1 MSMNLTLPRF
11 FWSEY
16 RKRRKKAALITF
28 ALFWGTLSILLLMAF
43 GRGMTTQFGVSFSGL
58 GETLIMVYGG
68 QTSLEFEG
76 LSKGRP
82 ISLYPEDVDYLKE
95 RIPEIMR
102 IAPESYTYLQVSAN
116 GKEINRTVHGTTAE
130 FAVMRTQV
138 PQMGGRFIN
147 PDDSA
152 EGRKVAFIGWK
163 VAADLFGPGADAV
176 GRQIVINRIPFT
188 VVGVLMK
195 KIQDSMYN
203 GPDAD
208 QIYLPFHAYQQ
219 IDNRRRINQIHIQPF
234 GANQDK
240 LIEARVR
247 TLLGRKYRFNPD
259 DRYATSFWNT
269 IENNKEGMAIFKGIE
284 IFLGIIGALTLL
296 IGAVGVTN
304 LMYAIAKERTKEIGV
319 KLAIGARRRVIV
331 QQFFLET
338 TFVFAKGTFW
348 GFITAFNIVH
358 LIRLAPINYD
368 SFGIEAYL
376 LRPEFSLQIFL
387 AYMIILGVVVFLSG
401 IFPALRAS
409 RSNPIES
416 LRYE

>member
-1 MSMNLTLPRF
+1 MNLTLPRF

-43 GRGMTTQFGVSFSGL
+43 GQGMSAQFRVAFSGL
-58 GETLIMVYGG
+58 GDTLIMVYGG

-76 LSKGRP
+76 LPKGRSV
-82 ISLYPEDVDYLKE
+82 SLYPEDIDYLRE
-95 RIPEIMR
+95 RIPEIRR
-102 IAPESYTYLQVSAN
+102 IVPESYNFLQVSAN

-130 FAVMRTQV
+130 FALMRTQV
-138 PQMGGRFIN
+138 PRMGGRFLN
-147 PDDSA
+147 AADVA

-163 VAADLFGPGADAV
+163 VAADLFGAEDPIGKPV
-176 GRQIVINRIPFT
+176 VINRIPFT
-188 VVGVLMK
+188 VIGVLQK

-208 QIYLPFHAYQQ
+208 QIYLPFYAYSQ
-219 IDNRRRINQIHIQPF
+219 IDNRRRINQIHIQPR
-234 GANQDK
+234 AAAQSK

-247 TLLGRKYRFNPD
+247 TLLGRKYRFDPD

-269 IENNKEGMAIFKGIE
+269 IEDAKEGLAIFKGIE

-304 LMYAIAKERTKEIGV
+304 LMYAVAKERTKEIGI

-338 TFVFAKGTFW
+338 LFVFAKGTFW
-348 GFITAFNIVH
+348 GFVTAFNIVY
-358 LIRLAPINYD
+358 LIRPTPINYD

-376 LRPEFSLQIFL
+376 LRPVFSWQIFA
-387 AYMIILGVVVFLSG
+387 AYMAILGVLVFLSG

>member
-1 MSMNLTLPRF
+1 MNLILPRF

-16 RKRRKKAALITF
+16 RKRRKKASLITF

-43 GRGMTTQFGVSFSGL
+43 GQGLTTQFKVAFSGL

-76 LSKGRP
+76 LPKGRP

-95 RIPEIMR
+95 RIPEILR
-102 IAPESYTYLQVSAN
+102 IVPESYSTLQVSAN
-116 GKEINRTVHGTTAE
+116 GKEINRTVHGTTAD

-138 PQMGGRFIN
+138 PQVGGRFLN
-147 PDDSA
+147 VDDIVA
-152 EGRKVAFIGWK
+152 GRKVAFIGWS
-163 VAADLFGPGADAV
+163 VAKDLFGAADPV
-176 GRQIVINRIPFT
+176 GKQVVINRIPFT
-188 VVGVLMK
+188 IIGILQK
-195 KIQDSMYN
+195 KIQDSMYQ

-208 QIYLPFHAYQQ
+208 QIYLPFYAYRQ
-219 IDNRRRINQIHIQPF
+219 IDNRRRINQIHIQPRE
-234 GANQDK
+234 AAQSK

-247 TLLGRKYRFNPD
+247 TLLGRKNRFDPD
-259 DRYATSFWNT
+259 DRYALSFWNT
-269 IENNKEGMAIFKGIE
+269 IEDNKEGMAIFKGIE

-304 LMYAIAKERTKEIGV
+304 LMYAVAKERTKEIGI

-338 TFVFAKGTFW
+338 LFVFAKGTFW
-348 GFITAFNIVH
+348 GFIVAFNIVH

-376 LRPEFSLQIFL
+376 LRPEFSLKIFVV
-387 AYMIILGVVVFLSG
+387 YMVILGILVFLSG

>member
-1 MSMNLTLPRF
+1 MNLTLPRF

-43 GRGMTTQFGVSFSGL
+43 GQGMTTQFQIAFSGL
-58 GETLIMVYGG
+58 GQTLIMVYGG
-68 QTSLEFEG
+68 QTSLPFEG
-76 LSKGRP
+76 LPKGRP
-82 ISLYPEDVDYLKE
+82 ISLYPEDVDYLKD
-95 RIPEIMR
+95 RIPEILR
-102 IAPESYTYLQVSAN
+102 IAPESYNFLQVSAN

-130 FAVMRTQV
+130 FGLMRTQV
-138 PQMGGRFIN
+138 PRMGGRFLN
-147 PDDSA
+147 ADDVA

-163 VAADLFGPGADAV
+163 VAADLFGSADPV
-176 GRQIVINRIPFT
+176 GKPIVINRIPFT
-188 VVGVLMK
+188 VIGVLQK

-219 IDNRRRINQIHIQPF
+219 IDNRRRINQIHIQPRE
-234 GANQDK
+234 ASQSK
-240 LIEARVR
+240 IIEARVR
-247 TLLGRKYRFNPD
+247 TLLGRKYRFDPD

-269 IENNKEGMAIFKGIE
+269 IEDAKEGQAIFKGIE

-304 LMYAIAKERTKEIGV
+304 LMYAVAKERTKEIGI
-319 KLAIGARRRVIV
+319 KLAIGARRRVII

-338 TFVFAKGTFW
+338 VFVFAKGTFW
-348 GFITAFNIVH
+348 GFITAFNVVH

-376 LRPEFSLQIFL
+376 LRPEFSLQIFV
-387 AYMIILGVVVFLSG
+387 AYTAILGVLCFLSG

-409 RSNPIES
+409 RANPIES

>member
-1 MSMNLTLPRF
+1 MNLTLPRF

-16 RKRRKKAALITF
+16 RKRRKKASLITF

-43 GRGMTTQFGVSFSGL
+43 GQGMTIQFKVAFSGL

-68 QTSLEFEG
+68 QTSLPFEG
-76 LSKGRP
+76 LPKGRP
-82 ISLYPEDVDYLKE
+82 VSLYPEDVDYLKE
-95 RIPEIMR
+95 RIPEILR
-102 IAPESYTYLQVSAN
+102 IAPESYNYLQVSAN

-130 FAVMRTQV
+130 FALMRTQV
-138 PQMGGRFIN
+138 PRLGGRFLN
-147 PDDSA
+147 ADDVA
-152 EGRKVAFIGWK
+152 KGRKIAFIGWK
-163 VAADLFGPGADAV
+163 VAGDLFGSGDPV
-176 GRQIVINRIPFT
+176 GSQIIINRIPFT
-188 VVGVLMK
+188 VIGVLQK
-195 KIQDSMYN
+195 KIQDSMYQ

-208 QIYLPFHAYQQ
+208 QIYLPFYAYRQ
-219 IDNRRRINQIHIQPF
+219 IDNRRRINQIHIQPRE
-234 GANQDK
+234 AAQSK

-247 TLLGRKYRFNPD
+247 TLLGRKNRFDPD
-259 DRYATSFWNT
+259 DRYALSFWNT
-269 IENNKEGMAIFKGIE
+269 IEDAKEGMAIFKGIE

-304 LMYAIAKERTKEIGV
+304 LMYALAKERTKEIGI

-338 TFVFAKGTFW
+338 LFVFAKGTFW
-348 GFITAFNIVH
+348 GFIVAFNIVH

-376 LRPEFSLQIFL
+376 LRPEFSLQIFA
-387 AYMIILGVVVFLSG
+387 AYMAILGVLVFLSG

>member
-1 MSMNLTLPRF
+1 MNATLPRF

-16 RKRRKKAALITF
+16 RKRRKKASLITF
-28 ALFWGTLSILLLMAF
+28 ALFWGTLSVLLLMAF
-43 GRGMTTQFGVSFSGL
+43 GRGLSTQFQVAFSGL
-58 GETLIMVYGG
+58 GDTLIMVYGG

-76 LSKGRP
+76 LPKGRQ
-82 ISLYPEDVDYLKE
+82 ISLYPEDIDYLKD

-102 IAPESYTYLQVSAN
+102 IAPESYNYFQVSAN
-116 GKEINRTVHGTTAE
+116 GKEINRNVHGTTAE
-130 FAVMRTQV
+130 FGVMRTQV
-138 PQMGGRFIN
+138 PQLGGRFLDA
-147 PDDSA
+147 DDVV

-163 VAADLFGPGADAV
+163 VAADLFGAGNDPV
-176 GRQIVINRIPFT
+176 GKQIVVNRIPFT
-188 VVGVLMK
+188 VIGVLVK

-208 QIYLPFHAYQQ
+208 QIYLPFYAYQQ
-219 IDNRRRINQIHIQPF
+219 IDNRRRINQIHLQPYD
-234 GANQDK
+234 ASQSK
-240 LIEARVR
+240 LIEERVR

-269 IENNKEGMAIFKGIE
+269 IENNKDGMAVFKGIE
-284 IFLGIIGALTLL
+284 MFLGIIGVLTLL

-304 LMYAIAKERTKEIGV
+304 LMYAVAKERTKEIGI

-338 TFVFAKGTFW
+338 LFVFAKGTFW
-348 GFITAFNIVH
+348 GCITAFNVVN

-376 LRPEFSLQIFL
+376 LRPVFSLQIFL
-387 AYMIILGVVVFLSG
+387 VYMVILGILVFLSG
-401 IFPALRAS
+401 IFPAFRAS

>member
-1 MSMNLTLPRF
+1 MNLTLPRF

-16 RKRRKKAALITF
+16 RKRRKKASLITF

-43 GRGMTTQFGVSFSGL
+43 GQGLTTQFQVAFSGL
-58 GETLIMVYGG
+58 GDTLIMVSGG

-76 LSKGRP
+76 LPKGRP

-102 IAPESYTYLQVSAN
+102 IAPESYNSFQVSAN
-116 GKEINRTVHGTTAE
+116 GKEINRTVHGTTPE
-130 FAVMRTQV
+130 FALMRTQI
-138 PQMGGRFIN
+138 PQMGGRFLN
-147 PDDSA
+147 SDDVA
-152 EGRKVAFIGWK
+152 KGRKVAFIGWK
-163 VAADLFGPGADAV
+163 VAKDLFGAEDPV
-176 GRQIVINRIPFT
+176 GKQIVIERIPFA
-188 VVGVLMK
+188 VIGVLQK

-208 QIYLPFHAYQQ
+208 QIYLPFYSFRQ
-219 IDNRRRINQIHIQPF
+219 IDNRRRINRIHIQPYD
-234 GANQDK
+234 ASQSK

-304 LMYAIAKERTKEIGV
+304 LMYAVAKERTKEIGI

-331 QQFFLET
+331 EQFFLET
-338 TFVFAKGTFW
+338 LFVFAKGTFW
-348 GFITAFNIVH
+348 GFILAFNLVH

-376 LRPEFSLQIFL
+376 LRPVFSLQIFV
-387 AYMIILGVVVFLSG
+387 AYMAILGILVFLSG

>member
-1 MSMNLTLPRF
+1 MNPTLPLF

-43 GRGMTTQFGVSFSGL
+43 GQGMSAQFRVAFSGL
-58 GETLIMVYGG
+58 GDTLIMVYGG

-76 LSKGRP
+76 LPKGRP
-82 ISLYPEDVDYLKE
+82 ISLYPEDVDFLKE
-95 RIPEIMR
+95 RIPEILR
-102 IAPESYTYLQVSAN
+102 IVPESYNFLQVSAN

-130 FAVMRTQV
+130 FALMRTQV
-138 PQMGGRFIN
+138 PRMGGRFLDAG
-147 PDDSA
+147 DDA

-163 VAADLFGPGADAV
+163 VAADLFGAEDPIGKPV
-176 GRQIVINRIPFT
+176 VINRIPFT
-188 VVGVLMK
+188 VIGVLQK

-208 QIYLPFHAYQQ
+208 QIYLPFYAYSQ
-219 IDNRRRINQIHIQPF
+219 IDNRRRINQIHIQPHE
-234 GANQDK
+234 AAQSK

-247 TLLGRKYRFNPD
+247 TILGKKYRFNPD

-269 IENNKEGMAIFKGIE
+269 IEDAKQGLAIFKGIE

-304 LMYAIAKERTKEIGV
+304 LMYAVAKERTKEIGI

-338 TFVFAKGTFW
+338 LFVFAKGTFW
-348 GFITAFNIVH
+348 GFITAFNIVY

-376 LRPEFSLQIFL
+376 LRPVFSLQIFA
-387 AYMIILGVVVFLSG
+387 AYMGILGVLVFLSG

>member
-1 MSMNLTLPRF
+1 MNLTLPRF

-16 RKRRKKAALITF
+16 RKRRKKASLITF

-43 GRGMTTQFGVSFSGL
+43 GQGMTTQFQISFSGL
-58 GETLIMVYGG
+58 GETLVMVYGG

-76 LSKGRP
+76 LPKGRP

-102 IAPESYTYLQVSAN
+102 IAPESYNFLQVSAN

-138 PQMGGRFIN
+138 PMMGGRFL
-147 PDDSA
+147 DDDDIA
-152 EGRKVAFIGWK
+152 GGRKMAFIGWK
-163 VAADLFGPGADAV
+163 VAADLFGAADAV
-176 GRQIVINRIPFT
+176 GKQIVINRIPFT
-188 VVGVLMK
+188 VIGVLQK

-219 IDNRRRINQIHIQPF
+219 IDNRRRINQIHIQPYD
-234 GANQDK
+234 AAQSK

-247 TLLGRKYRFNPD
+247 TLLGRKYRFDPD

-269 IENNKEGMAIFKGIE
+269 IENNKEGMAVFKGIE

-304 LMYAIAKERTKEIGV
+304 LMYAVAKERTKEIGI

-331 QQFFLET
+331 EQFFLET
-338 TFVFAKGTFW
+338 LFVFAKGTFW
-348 GFITAFNIVH
+348 GFITAFNIVN

-376 LRPEFSLQIFL
+376 LRPVFSLQIFV
-387 AYMIILGVVVFLSG
+387 AYMIILGVLVFLSG

>member
-1 MSMNLTLPRF
+1 MNLTLPRF

-16 RKRRKKAALITF
+16 RKRRKKASLITF

-43 GRGMTTQFGVSFSGL
+43 GQGMTIQFKVAFSGL

-76 LSKGRP
+76 LPKGRP
-82 ISLYPEDVDYLKE
+82 ISLYPEDVGYLKE
-95 RIPEIMR
+95 RIPEILR
-102 IAPESYTYLQVSAN
+102 IAPESYNYLQVSAN

-130 FAVMRTQV
+130 FGLMRTQV
-138 PQMGGRFIN
+138 PRLGGRFLN
-147 PDDSA
+147 ADDVA

-163 VAADLFGPGADAV
+163 VAGDLFGGGDPV
-176 GRQIVINRIPFT
+176 GKQIIINRIPFT
-188 VVGVLMK
+188 VIGVLQK
-195 KIQDSMYN
+195 KIQDSMYQ

-208 QIYLPFHAYQQ
+208 QIYLPFYAYRQ
-219 IDNRRRINQIHIQPF
+219 IDNRRRINQIHIQPHE
-234 GANQDK
+234 AAQSK
-240 LIEARVR
+240 LLEARVR
-247 TLLGRKYRFNPD
+247 TLLGRKYRFD
-259 DRYATSFWNT
+259 EADRYALSFWNT
-269 IENNKEGMAIFKGIE
+269 IEDAKEGMAIFKGIE
-284 IFLGIIGALTLL
+284 IFLGIIGVLTLL

-304 LMYAIAKERTKEIGV
+304 LMYAVAKERTKEIGI

-331 QQFFLET
+331 EQFFLET
-338 TFVFAKGTFW
+338 LFVFAKGTFW
-348 GFITAFNIVH
+348 GFITAFNIIH

-376 LRPEFSLQIFL
+376 LRPEFSLQIFA
-387 AYMIILGVVVFLSG
+387 AYMAILGVLVFLSG